1 MQSMDTA
8 VDPCDN
14 FFDFACGN
22 WQNHYLSES
31 DQANSWFVERS
42 RYISMVMAS
51 EYTHTHT
58 YYYAQ

>member
-42 RYISMVMAS
+42 RYISMVMTS
-51 EYTHTHT
+51 EYIHT